1 MEKIYIGKIVNTFGI
16 KGELKIVSKFEMP
29 DRVFQVHNQ
38 IIIKDKN
45 YEITGVRF
53 HKNNYLVE
61 LNNIKDINDI
71 EYLIGNE
78 VYYAKED
85 LNLSDEEYLISELV
99 NYKVISNN
107 IYKSKDKPGKYKSIN
122 GLEYVD
128 KIINVSQDPIGRT
141 PRSNPATYTG
151 VFDDIRDVFAN
162 TKEAKIRGYDKGRF
176 SFNVK
181 GGRCEACYGDG
192 VKKIEMHFLPDVYVP
207 CEVCKGK
214 RYNRETLEVKYKGKS
229 IADVLDIDLSKPY
242 YSEESMDIYK
252 YKGVLN

>member
-29 DRVFQVHNQ
+29 DRVFKVHNQ
-38 IIIKDKN
+38 IIIKDKS

-107 IYKSKDKPGKYKSIN
+107 KEIGIITNYDDNKINPLIKVNNKFYIPLKGFYEKIDK
-122 GLEYVD
+122 L
-128 KIINVSQDPIGRT
+128 
-141 PRSNPATYTG
+141 
-151 VFDDIRDVFAN
+151 
-162 TKEAKIRGYDKGRF
+162 
-176 SFNVK
+176 
-181 GGRCEACYGDG
+181 
-192 VKKIEMHFLPDVYVP
+192 KKKFML
-207 CEVCKGK
+207 K
-214 RYNRETLEVKYKGKS
+214 
-229 IADVLDIDLSKPY
+229 
-242 YSEESMDIYK
+242 M
-252 YKGVLN
+252 

>member
-29 DRVFQVHNQ
+29 DRVFKVHNQ

-78 VYYAKED
+78 VYYAKEH

-107 IYKSKDKPGKYKSIN
+107 NEIGIITNYDDNKINPLIRVNNKFYIPLKGFYEKIDKLN
-122 GLEYVD
+122 
-128 KIINVSQDPIGRT
+128 
-141 PRSNPATYTG
+141 
-151 VFDDIRDVFAN
+151 
-162 TKEAKIRGYDKGRF
+162 
-176 SFNVK
+176 
-181 GGRCEACYGDG
+181 
-192 VKKIEMHFLPDVYVP
+192 KKIYV
-207 CEVCKGK
+207 K
-214 RYNRETLEVKYKGKS
+214 
-229 IADVLDIDLSKPY
+229 DISGL
-242 YSEESMDIYK
+242 M
-252 YKGVLN
+252 L

>member
-1 MEKIYIGKIVNTFGI
+1 MDKIYIGKIVNTFGI

-29 DRVFQVHNQ
+29 DRVFKVHNQ

-71 EYLIGNE
+71 EYLIDNE

-107 IYKSKDKPGKYKSIN
+107 KEIGIITNYDDNKINPLIRVNNKFYIPLKGFYEKIDKLN
-122 GLEYVD
+122 
-128 KIINVSQDPIGRT
+128 
-141 PRSNPATYTG
+141 
-151 VFDDIRDVFAN
+151 
-162 TKEAKIRGYDKGRF
+162 
-176 SFNVK
+176 
-181 GGRCEACYGDG
+181 
-192 VKKIEMHFLPDVYVP
+192 KKIYV
-207 CEVCKGK
+207 K
-214 RYNRETLEVKYKGKS
+214 
-229 IADVLDIDLSKPY
+229 DISGL
-242 YSEESMDIYK
+242 M
-252 YKGVLN
+252 L

>member
-1 MEKIYIGKIVNTFGI
+1 
-16 KGELKIVSKFEMP
+16 MP
-29 DRVFQVHNQ
+29 DRVFKVHNQ

-107 IYKSKDKPGKYKSIN
+107 KEIGIITNYDDNKINPLIRVNNKFYIPLKGFCEKIDKLN
-122 GLEYVD
+122 
-128 KIINVSQDPIGRT
+128 
-141 PRSNPATYTG
+141 
-151 VFDDIRDVFAN
+151 
-162 TKEAKIRGYDKGRF
+162 
-176 SFNVK
+176 
-181 GGRCEACYGDG
+181 
-192 VKKIEMHFLPDVYVP
+192 KKIYVKDVS
-207 CEVCKGK
+207 G
-214 RYNRETLEVKYKGKS
+214 LM
-229 IADVLDIDLSKPY
+229 L
-242 YSEESMDIYK
+242 
-252 YKGVLN
+252 

>member
-16 KGELKIVSKFEMP
+16 KGELKIESKFEMP
-29 DRVFQVHNQ
+29 DRVFKVHNQ

-99 NYKVISNN
+99 NYKVVSNN
-107 IYKSKDKPGKYKSIN
+107 AEIGVITDYDDNKINPLIKVNDKFYIPLKGFYEKI
-122 GLEYVD
+122 D
-128 KIINVSQDPIGRT
+128 KLN
-141 PRSNPATYTG
+141 
-151 VFDDIRDVFAN
+151 
-162 TKEAKIRGYDKGRF
+162 
-176 SFNVK
+176 
-181 GGRCEACYGDG
+181 
-192 VKKIEMHFLPDVYVP
+192 KKIYVKDVS
-207 CEVCKGK
+207 G
-214 RYNRETLEVKYKGKS
+214 LM
-229 IADVLDIDLSKPY
+229 L
-242 YSEESMDIYK
+242 
-252 YKGVLN
+252 

>member
-1 MEKIYIGKIVNTFGI
+1 
-16 KGELKIVSKFEMP
+16 MP
-29 DRVFQVHNQ
+29 DRVVKVHNQ

-107 IYKSKDKPGKYKSIN
+107 KEIGIITNYDDNKINPLIKVNNKFYIPLKGFYEKIDKLN
-122 GLEYVD
+122 
-128 KIINVSQDPIGRT
+128 
-141 PRSNPATYTG
+141 
-151 VFDDIRDVFAN
+151 
-162 TKEAKIRGYDKGRF
+162 
-176 SFNVK
+176 
-181 GGRCEACYGDG
+181 
-192 VKKIEMHFLPDVYVP
+192 KKIYV
-207 CEVCKGK
+207 K
-214 RYNRETLEVKYKGKS
+214 
-229 IADVLDIDLSKPY
+229 DISGL
-242 YSEESMDIYK
+242 M
-252 YKGVLN
+252 L